1 MSLQEYIFSHKK
13 KFYDTIIEVEGSL
26 KNISADDRLHEK
38 TFGQWVS
45 HVIMGKD
52 LVLTNY
58 DLDMVL
64 TMQLFDLYD
73 NLAKQYFKKTLIEQ
87 IRKRND

>member
-13 KFYDTIIEVEGSL
+13 KFYDTIIEVEGLL

-45 HVIMGKD
+45 HVIMGQD
-52 LVLTNY
+52 LVLTNH
-58 DLDMVL
+58 DLDMAL
-64 TMQLFDLYD
+64 TMKLFELY
-73 NLAKQYFKKTLIEQ
+73 NKLAKEYFYET
-87 IRKRND
+87 RT

>member
-1 MSLQEYIFSHKK
+1 MVGGEFMSLQEYIFSHKK

-45 HVIMGKD
+45 HIIMGQN
-52 LVLTNY
+52 LVLTNH
-58 DLDMVL
+58 DLDMSL
-64 TMQLFDLYD
+64 TIKLFELY
-73 NLAKQYFKKTLIEQ
+73 NKLAKEYFDEN
-87 IRKRND
+87 RN